1 MMKHTNNMLKFL
13 NGLTALCLIS
23 FSLNQGA
30 IAGPTVHISNLVKM
44 NEGQIDNLLKQD
56 GSINITGVS
65 SWFTSGGLD
74 VVDVEKE
81 TIYEIT
87 DPKLT
92 NFSHGQEI
100 KIGRAS
106 CRERV

>member
-1 MMKHTNNMLKFL
+1 
-13 NGLTALCLIS
+13 
-23 FSLNQGA
+23 
-30 IAGPTVHISNLVKM
+30 M

-100 KIGRAS
+100 TGEEFTEALEHYKNFGGFGYEESTGYAGFNGLSINLAGFRGPPPPPPWKIKL
-106 CRERV
+106 